1 MPSKFAINLAAQ
13 AWAKPAA
20 AGMVMDGQL
29 AHAFADVIDDLL
41 ATTAPLPDPSA
52 PAPTPPA
59 AVELAGVETDDLLA
73 ELRNRISDAHWRG
86 VQAETKD
93 HV

>member
-1 MPSKFAINLAAQ
+1 MPSKFANEMAAQ

-29 AHAFADVIDDLL
+29 AHAFADVIDELL
-41 ATTAPLPDPSA
+41 STTAPLPDPSA
-52 PAPTPPA
+52 PTPPA
-59 AVELAGVETDDLLA
+59 VVALAAIETDDLLA
-73 ELRNRISDAHWRG
+73 ELRNRINDAHWRG
-86 VQAETKD
+86 VQAGSTD